1 MTIRITMEVTERLLE
16 NGVGRGELLFEGAV
30 EGGGVLLQTPPIPQI
45 ERYKLDKNI

>member
-30 EGGGVLLQTPPIPQI
+30 EGGGVLLQIPPFLKSNDIS
-45 ERYKLDKNI
+45 